1 MWLNKRKWMNRG
13 TQYSQ
18 EITDLV
24 ALSMVAIGAVR
35 REKICEMQLK

>member
-1 MWLNKRKWMNRG
+1 MLNMNFILVG
-13 TQYSQ
+13 V
-18 EITDLV
+18 TDLV